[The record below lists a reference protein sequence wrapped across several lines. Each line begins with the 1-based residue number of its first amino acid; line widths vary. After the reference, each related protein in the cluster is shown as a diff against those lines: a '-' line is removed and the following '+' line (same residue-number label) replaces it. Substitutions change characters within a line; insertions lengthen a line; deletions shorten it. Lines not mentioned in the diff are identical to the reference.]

1 MTIENTPQTHVES
14 QTQPGVADMGALLK
28 QLLNND
34 YIPPDITNEWWVLTS
49 DDIVLS
55 FHDKQ
60 DIIWLMNQFDLLELR
75 TIRALTGHAYDL
87 KTVRMINMIK
97 MVFFAKLNRSKDG
110 GERKA
115 QTTQITSTII
125 TEGKPE
131 HVQGTGFFS
140 QAKRI
145 LTGSE

>member
-1 MTIENTPQTHVES
+1 MTTENIPQTFTES
-14 QTQPGVADMGALLK
+14 QTQPAITDMGALLK

-34 YIPPDITNEWWVLTS
+34 YIPNMVKAEWWVLTS

-55 FHDKQ
+55 FHDKS
-60 DIIWLMNQFDLLELR
+60 DIMWLMNQFDLLELR
-75 TIRALTGHAYDL
+75 TIKTLTGHKYDL

-97 MVFFAKLNRSKDG
+97 MIFFAKLNRSKDG

-115 QTTQITSTII
+115 QTTQITSTIV

-140 QAKRI
+140 QAKRL
-145 LTGSE
+145 LTGSD

>member
-1 MTIENTPQTHVES
+1 MTEPGHMVES
-14 QTQPGVADMGALLK
+14 QTQPAVADMGALLK
-28 QLLNND
+28 QLLCND
-34 YIPPDITNEWWVLTS
+34 YIPNEIKTNWWVLTS

-55 FHDKQ
+55 FHDKN
-60 DIIWLMNQFDLLELR
+60 DIMWLMNQFDLLELR
-75 TIRALTGHAYDL
+75 TIKTLPEHKYDL
-87 KTVRMINMIK
+87 KTSRMINMIK

-115 QTTQITSTII
+115 QTTQITSTIV

-140 QAKRI
+140 QAKKL